1 MSPDTDHTMG
11 LESAG
16 IGLAHAILP
25 AAAKSC
31 RGQRRS
37 GTGNSPRARCASGVC
52 AGYRHRP
59 DGRMDIDRFA

>member
-1 MSPDTDHTMG
+1 MG

-31 RGQRRS
+31 RGQRQS
-37 GTGNSPRARCASGVC
+37 GTGELAVRTLRQRRLRLIPAPA
-52 AGYRHRP
+52 
-59 DGRMDIDRFA
+59 